1 MERLPG
7 YSEKFYSIEDVQDDT
22 YKAISKAY
30 HAEDTKIHIIKSQT
44 GAGKSHSYLQLMSE
58 NPDHRFLVAA
68 STNLLKN
75 ELYHK
80 AIQMDI
86 EVRKTPSLEEIK
98 NRHLAKIRCSGKI
111 GA

>member
-1 MERLPG
+1 MISKPGMMERLPG

-58 NPDHRFLVAA
+58 NPDHRFLVSQAKQFIVA
-68 STNLLKN
+68 HVPLATLKLSEQLTSST
-75 ELYHK
+75 H
-80 AIQMDI
+80 I
-86 EVRKTPSLEEIK
+86 
-98 NRHLAKIRCSGKI
+98 
-111 GA
+111 